1 MLPLFF
7 FLGYSRLQRS
17 PIIIESWRRVFH
29 GIPPCDLRC
38 MAPWYHNL
46 ICGSIPH
53 PSMPKYHANVID
65 LPWPLVVSWSIL
77 TYAHCLWILL
87 FCGSQGSVVKSSNN
101 WPRHTTPFH
110 ELATSIQ
117 PLKARSQ
124 KLSDA
129 HPTWRHLRWQS
140 ICILWTLKSFMKS
153 WKLNIDLQ
161 GGNFLL
167 QILKCLLIFINPFK
181 GQFLFQDI

>member
-1 MLPLFF
+1 
-7 FLGYSRLQRS
+7 
-17 PIIIESWRRVFH
+17 
-29 GIPPCDLRC
+29 

-53 PSMPKYHANVID
+53 PSMPKYHANVIV

-110 ELATSIQ
+110 ELTTSIW
-117 PLKARSQ
+117 PLRALVLKNYQ
-124 KLSDA
+124 MF
-129 HPTWRHLRWQS
+129 
-140 ICILWTLKSFMKS
+140 ILHEDTLDDK
-153 WKLNIDLQ
+153 
-161 GGNFLL
+161 
-167 QILKCLLIFINPFK
+167 IFAYY
-181 GQFLFQDI
+181 GL